1 MRRRWWRCE
10 LATYLVGVSGGGVFA
25 GAERGS
31 RFSQM
36 ELNSFCGWVRAT
48 EHSPRGPFRFLE
60 RRHCLAEIVERGTVV
75 HVERLR
81 VTRPHPDCGFVTIP
95 ENASRHGHR
104 FAHQCLGFFEA
115 L

>member
-1 MRRRWWRCE
+1 MRRRWWWYE

-25 GAERGS
+25 GAERGL
-31 RFSQM
+31 RVSQM

-60 RRHCLAEIVERGTVV
+60 RRHGLAEIVERGAVV
-75 HVERLR
+75 FVERPR
-81 VTRPHPDCGFVTIP
+81 VNPPHLERESMLWS
-95 ENASRHGHR
+95 ENTSRHWHC
-104 FAHQCLGFFEA
+104 FTQQCLGYFEA